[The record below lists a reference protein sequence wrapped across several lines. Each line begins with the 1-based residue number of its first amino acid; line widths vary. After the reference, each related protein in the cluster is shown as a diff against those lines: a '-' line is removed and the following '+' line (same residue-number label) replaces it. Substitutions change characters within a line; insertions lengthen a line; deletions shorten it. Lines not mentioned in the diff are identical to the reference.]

1 MTTEADLKEI
11 KSMLSELNK
20 KIDVLLKEKEPLVG
34 CEPPLEDEVEA
45 IREYE
50 AAKKKGKV
58 ELIPLR
64 KAAKGT

>member
-1 MTTEADLKEI
+1 MCCSKKR
-11 KSMLSELNK
+11 KSV
-20 KIDVLLKEKEPLVG
+20 D